1 MRASPFYMLALGKES
16 LLVGTLC
23 DGEVLTTPL
32 LEAPQPRV
40 QALPI
45 LGKRA
50 LPASSL
56 DTHMKLT

>member
-16 LLVGTLC
+16 LLVSTLC
-23 DGEVLTTPL
+23 DGVTTPL
-32 LEAPQPRV
+32 LEDPQPRV

-50 LPASSL
+50 LLASSL
-56 DTHMKLT
+56 DAHMKLT